1 MKYMLDT
8 NIIIYAKCNKPEEV
22 LKRFRK
28 YSPEEMCISAIT
40 FAELEYGVEKSMK
53 PAQNRLALMLFLS
66 NIAIM
71 PFDSKAAT
79 EYGKIRSVLEKKGK
93 LIGSNDML
101 IAAHAKA
108 LGLTLITNNSR
119 EFERVEGLKTENW
132 V

>member
-8 NIIIYAKCNKPEEV
+8 NIIIYAKCNRPEEV

-53 PAQNRLALMLFLS
+53 PEQNRIALMLFLS
-66 NIAIM
+66 NIEIM
-71 PFDSKAAT
+71 PFDGRAAA
-79 EYGKIRSVLEKKGK
+79 EYGKIRSNLEKRGE

-108 LGLTLITNNSR
+108 LDLTLITNNTR
-119 EFERVEGLKTENW
+119 EFERVEGLKIKNW